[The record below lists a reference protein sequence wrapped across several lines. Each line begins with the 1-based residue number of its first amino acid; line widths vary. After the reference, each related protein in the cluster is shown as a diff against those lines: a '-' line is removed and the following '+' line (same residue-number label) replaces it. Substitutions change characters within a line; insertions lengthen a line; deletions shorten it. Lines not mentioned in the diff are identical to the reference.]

1 METLVKK
8 LHQAGL
14 TEARLQESMAMHTT
28 WKIGGPADIYVPLRT
43 QHQLK
48 AAVLLLQEHS
58 VPWITIGR
66 GSNTLVTDK
75 GIRGAVLKLE
85 GDFDQL
91 VMDGDVVRVGAG
103 YSFIKLSVMV
113 AKHGLTGL
121 EFAGGIPGTVGGA
134 VYMNAGAHG
143 SDVAR
148 VLQKAEL
155 LLPNG
160 ETTTFSN
167 DEMNFSYRH
176 SALQAEQAIVLSATF
191 ALQQGE
197 RKRIAADMASFKERR
212 QRTQPWQQPC
222 AGSVFRNPEGDHAA
236 RLIEVA
242 GLKGTAVGGAQISP
256 IHANFIVN
264 TGGASARDVLDLID
278 LVQRTVIDR
287 FGIRM
292 HPEVLVLGE
301 R

>member
-1 METLVKK
+1 
-8 LHQAGL
+8 
-14 TEARLQESMAMHTT
+14 
-28 WKIGGPADIYVPLRT
+28 
-43 QHQLK
+43 
-48 AAVLLLQEHS
+48 
-58 VPWITIGR
+58 
-66 GSNTLVTDK
+66 
-75 GIRGAVLKLE
+75 
-85 GDFDQL
+85 
-91 VMDGDVVRVGAG
+91 
-103 YSFIKLSVMV
+103 
-113 AKHGLTGL
+113 
-121 EFAGGIPGTVGGA
+121 
-134 VYMNAGAHG
+134 MNAGAHG